1 MEGLSSY
8 IIDYYKIDKI
18 IEVDDEIIEKAS
30 KYLDRF
36 RSDEW
41 NFGKDFKKYISYS
54 NKRDSGLYD
63 YKLLL
68 KDGKIM
74 DIRIFGDFEIQDVS
88 ELEKNLLDQII
99 QKKA

>member
-41 NFGKDFKKYISYS
+41 NFGKILKIY
-54 NKRDSGLYD
+54 
-63 YKLLL
+63 LLL
-68 KDGKIM
+68 
-74 DIRIFGDFEIQDVS
+74 
-88 ELEKNLLDQII
+88 
-99 QKKA
+99 

>member
-36 RSDEW
+36 RSDSGISEKILK
-41 NFGKDFKKYISYS
+41 NISPTLIKETQVFTTISY
-54 NKRDSGLYD
+54 
-63 YKLLL
+63 
-68 KDGKIM
+68 
-74 DIRIFGDFEIQDVS
+74 F
-88 ELEKNLLDQII
+88 
-99 QKKA
+99 

>member
-41 NFGKDFKKYISYS
+41 NFGKDFKNISPTLIKETQVFTTISY
-54 NKRDSGLYD
+54 
-63 YKLLL
+63 
-68 KDGKIM
+68 
-74 DIRIFGDFEIQDVS
+74 F
-88 ELEKNLLDQII
+88 
-99 QKKA
+99 

>member
-41 NFGKDFKKYISYS
+41 NFEKILKNISPTLIKETQVFTTISY
-54 NKRDSGLYD
+54 
-63 YKLLL
+63 
-68 KDGKIM
+68 
-74 DIRIFGDFEIQDVS
+74 F
-88 ELEKNLLDQII
+88 
-99 QKKA
+99 